1 VKQVKMRIAIDIQT
15 TLGKP
20 TGFGFY
26 VSNLVEALK
35 KKADS
40 STKLPPSSVKA
51 DYGRAGGMTR
61 GGDLEL
67 VLVKPDTENDF
78 STPQRFFWD
87 QFTYPKKAR
96 NERVDLLH
104 QPCFSAPL
112 SFKNPIVVTIHD
124 IISILFPET
133 IPFASRMFYSK
144 WMPFSYRKAKKI
156 ITISN
161 STKRDII
168 RVLGIAEDKIT
179 VIPLGYDKKIEKK
192 LDKSEIEN
200 VRKNNK
206 LPENYLLHIGTLEPR
221 KNLDFLI
228 EVFSEVIKKDKSD
241 LHLVIT
247 GKKGW
252 YYEGLFEK
260 VKQLSLEEKVIFT
273 GYVDEQDKAAI
284 YQGAK
289 VFTFPSIYE
298 GFGLPPLEAMA
309 AGVPVISS
317 DTSSMP
323 EVVGKAGILLSPHDK
338 SGWVKAIRE
347 VSGSEKLRKE
357 MIAKNLEQVK
367 HFSWDKTAEKTIE
380 VYREAIKIK

>member
-1 VKQVKMRIAIDIQT
+1 MKIAIDIQT

-35 KKADS
+35 KR
-40 STKLPPSSVKA
+40 T
-51 DYGRAGGMTR
+51 GQ
-61 GGDLEL
+61 DLEL
-67 VLVKPDTENDF
+67 ALIKPSTEEDF
-78 STPQRFFWD
+78 STPQRFVWD
-87 QFTYPKKAR
+87 QFTFPKKAKAT
-96 NERVDLLH
+96 NADILH

-112 SFKNPIVVTIHD
+112 NYKKPIVVTIHD
-124 IISILFPET
+124 IISLLFPET

-156 ITISN
+156 ITISE

-168 RVLGIAEDKIT
+168 RVLGIDEKKIT
-179 VIPLGYDKKIEKK
+179 VIPLAYDKKFETKISKEKIDQVK
-192 LDKSEIEN
+192 AKYGLSKE
-200 VRKNNK
+200 
-206 LPENYLLHIGTLEPR
+206 YLLHIGTLEPR

-228 EVFSEVIKKDKSD
+228 DVFADVIEEDQNSN
-241 LHLVIT
+241 LGLVIT

-252 YYEGLFEK
+252 YYEGLFKK
-260 VKQLSLEEKVIFT
+260 VKSLSLEKRVIFT
-273 GYVDEQDKAAI
+273 GYIDEKDKAAI

-289 VFTFPSIYE
+289 IFTFPSVYE

-309 AGVPVISS
+309 SGIPVISS

-323 EVVGKAGILLSPHDK
+323 EVIGEAGILLSPHDR

-347 VSGSEKLRKE
+347 LKTNENLYKKLVEKNK
-357 MIAKNLEQVK
+357 EQVK
-367 HFSWDKTAEKTIE
+367 KFDWDITAQKTIE
-380 VYREAIKIK
+380 VYRQVLDKK